1 MTLWRLELLRLLRT
15 RRWIAL
21 AAVYLLLGLGE
32 PLATY
37 YLGQLL
43 QGSTG
48 GDTYIHVTVTTP
60 HASDAMTAYF
70 SNVTTLGTLVSVVV
84 AGLAFSVRAN
94 PPLAAIY
101 LTHVPNRIALLLP
114 RLVTVAI
121 AVAISAAIG
130 GGAAAYET
138 AAVIGAPAAAATATG
153 VLLSVLGALFA
164 VAVTFLAAC
173 LLRSQVGAIAVALV
187 VVFVA
192 VPFAD
197 LIPGVRHVGP
207 NAFTRL
213 PAVLQTVAWRTDDTW
228 STVVTVA
235 LALGC
240 VAGGLWQAR
249 RWEL

>member
-1 MTLWRLELLRLLRT
+1 MSLWRLELLRLVRT

-48 GDTYIHVTVTTP
+48 DTYIHITVSTP

-94 PPLAAIY
+94 PPLAAVY
-101 LTHVPNRIALLLP
+101 LTHVPSRIALLVP
-114 RLVTVAI
+114 RLVTVTVATAI
-121 AVAISAAIG
+121 AAALG
-130 GGAAAYET
+130 GGVAAYET
-138 AAVIGAPAAAATATG
+138 AVIMGAPAADATATG
-153 VLLSVLGALFA
+153 VLLSALGAVFA

-173 LLRSQVGAIAVALV
+173 LLRSQVGAIAAALV

-197 LIPGVRHVGP
+197 LIPHVRHVGP
-207 NAFTRL
+207 NAFISL
-213 PAVLQTVAWRTDDTW
+213 PAVLQTMAWRTDNTW
-228 STVVTVA
+228 STVVTMA
-235 LALGC
+235 LALAC